1 MTESTPYTVPKEPG
15 RWRAITLAVLVH
27 AALFIFLWVG
37 VRWQSETPA
46 TIEAEVWSPEPREAA
61 PAPPPIKQPEP
72 VKEEP
77 PKPVVRET
85 PKPVVEEP
93 PVKKPDIA
101 LEQEKKR
108 KAELEKKRLEQERQ
122 EKLKQKAEEER
133 LAKQKQKEE
142 QDRLAK
148 QKAEEQRI
156 AKEKAAKKKAAEEV
170 KRKQEE
176 EQQKLLDKM
185 HAEDMKRL
193 ETSLDGGTGKA
204 AKAQGGAASLQYAA
218 RVQAKIKSNIIFNPP
233 ETLNANPAV
242 EFEVDLLPDGSIA
255 GMRKLKAS
263 GLPGW
268 DEAVARAIEK
278 SQPFPKDQS
287 GKVPS
292 SFLGIH
298 RPKDK

>member
-15 RWRAITLAVLVH
+15 RWRAIMLAVLVH

-61 PAPPPIKQPEP
+61 PAPPPVKQPEP
-72 VKEEP
+72 VKEPEP
-77 PKPVVRET
+77 RPAIKET
-85 PKPVVEEP
+85 PKPAVEEP

-108 KAELEKKRLEQERQ
+108 KAELEKKRLEQEQ
-122 EKLKQKAEEER
+122 QAKLKQKAEEER
-133 LAKQKQKEE
+133 QAKLKQE
-142 QDRLAK
+142 QERLAK

-156 AKEKAAKKKAAEEV
+156 AKDKAAKQKALEEA

-176 EQQKLLDKM
+176 EQQQLIAAM
-185 HAEDMKRL
+185 HAQNMKRI
-193 ETSLDGGTGKA
+193 EESLGGGNGSA
-204 AKAQGGAASLQYAA
+204 AKAQGGPANMQYAA
-218 RVQAKIKSNIIFNPP
+218 RVQAKIKSNIIFNAPDSLS
-233 ETLNANPAV
+233 TNPAV
-242 EFEVDLLPDGSIA
+242 EFEVNLLPDGSIA
-255 GMRKLKAS
+255 GMRKLKSS

-292 SFLGIH
+292 SFVGNH

>member
-61 PAPPPIKQPEP
+61 PAPPPIKQPEL

-156 AKEKAAKKKAAEEV
+156 AKEKAAKKKAAEEAR
-170 KRKQEE
+170 RKQEE